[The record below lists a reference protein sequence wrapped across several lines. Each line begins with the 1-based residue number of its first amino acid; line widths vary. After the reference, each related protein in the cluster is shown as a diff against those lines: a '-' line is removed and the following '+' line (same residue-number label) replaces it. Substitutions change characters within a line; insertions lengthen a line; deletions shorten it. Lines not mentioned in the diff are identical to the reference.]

1 MTYDGKTV
9 IFYLDGEAVQ
19 STALACNRMPCT
31 MKIGIGNNVTPNAEY
46 WNGAID
52 EAMVFD
58 RAITA
63 EEVEMVMDASWKRM
77 GVLSPETD
85 LVIAEGATLE
95 LNGSDQT
102 VATLTLGDHLYKLGA
117 TTWGAVGSGAEHET
131 EQLTGRGILRVKGPL
146 DPGTIIFVR

>member
-1 MTYDGKTV
+1 
-9 IFYLDGEAVQ
+9 
-19 STALACNRMPCT
+19 

-63 EEVEMVMDASWKRM
+63 AEVEMVMEDSWKRM
-77 GVLSPETD
+77 DVLSPETD
-85 LVIAEGATLE
+85 LVIAEGATLN

-102 VATLTLGDHLYKLGA
+102 VATLTLGDRLYKYGE
-117 TTWGAVGSGAEHET
+117 TTWGPIGSGAEHET
-131 EQLTGRGILRVKGPL
+131 DQLSGRGILRVKGPL
-146 DPGTIIFVR
+146 DPGMYFMIR